1 MQSIITTPI
10 SGTIHQLFGEE
21 LLLMPQKAI
30 FWKAKNI
37 LIISDLHLGKAAH
50 FRKHGLAV
58 PMEVGMANFIDLD
71 QLLKLTNPSEVIIL
85 GDLFHSK
92 HNKEWEMFVQW
103 RCQNAAIKFHL
114 VMGNHDIL
122 KSESY
127 IACNLILH
135 QTTLFIN
142 PFVFS
147 HEPLFAN
154 EKGYNLAGH
163 IHPSVNVSGK
173 GRQKMNFKCF
183 YFAEKYGLLPAFGNF
198 TGTFCVQPTKKDDVF
213 LILEN
218 SVVKM

>member
-1 MQSIITTPI
+1 
-10 SGTIHQLFGEE
+10 
-21 LLLMPQKAI
+21 MPQKAI
-30 FWKAKNI
+30 FWQSKDF

-58 PMEVGMANFIDLD
+58 PPAVGIANFKALD
-71 QLLKLTNPSEVIIL
+71 HLLKLTQPKEVIIL

-92 HNKEWEMFVQW
+92 HNAEWEMFVKW
-103 RCQNAAIKFHL
+103 RCQNSDVKFHL

-122 KSESY
+122 KSEQYAS
-127 IACNLILH
+127 CNLIIH
-135 QTTLFIN
+135 QTTLFID

-147 HEPLFAN
+147 HEPLQTPHSA
-154 EKGYNLAGH
+154 YNLSGH
-163 IHPSVNVSGK
+163 IHPSVNIYGK

-183 YFAEKYGLLPAFGNF
+183 YFGDKYGLMPAFGKF
-198 TGTFCVQPTKKDDVF
+198 TGSFCVQPSNQDHVY